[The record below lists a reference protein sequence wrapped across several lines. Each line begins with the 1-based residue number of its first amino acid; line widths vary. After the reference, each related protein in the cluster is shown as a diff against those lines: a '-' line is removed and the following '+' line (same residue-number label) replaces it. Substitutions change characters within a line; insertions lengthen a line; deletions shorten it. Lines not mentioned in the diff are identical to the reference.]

1 MKRSRPQPDVRRNL
15 TRLYPWIIALILLGL
30 ALRAVPLQG
39 VLETLGRLT
48 LAQLSLILL
57 VNAVIALIFA
67 ARWWII
73 LRALGRTVRYLAL
86 AAYRLSAYAVSY
98 FTPGPQFGGEP
109 LQVLLLQRREA
120 VPGGVAAASVT
131 LDKAI
136 ELLANFTFLAFG
148 GVLIVRFGLFSDWSG
163 VVLRLVAFG
172 LLLLPILFLITA
184 WRGMRPGT
192 RLLGLIPAVIQDRVS
207 SRERMYAV
215 IMTIE
220 DEVTA
225 FCQSHVG
232 ALVVALFVST
242 LTWVALVGEYWLM
255 LRFLGIELDALQT
268 IVVISIARF
277 AFLTPLPGGL
287 GALEAGQI
295 LALTSMGFSGAEGL
309 SMALLIRARDLL
321 FGGLGL
327 LLGGLLLGGR
337 STRTEDPE
345 G

>member
-1 MKRSRPQPDVRRNL
+1 
-15 TRLYPWIIALILLGL
+15 
-30 ALRAVPLQG
+30 
-39 VLETLGRLT
+39 
-48 LAQLSLILL
+48 
-57 VNAVIALIFA
+57 
-67 ARWWII
+67 
-73 LRALGRTVRYLAL
+73 
-86 AAYRLSAYAVSY
+86 
-98 FTPGPQFGGEP
+98 
-109 LQVLLLQRREA
+109 
-120 VPGGVAAASVT
+120 
-131 LDKAI
+131 
-136 ELLANFTFLAFG
+136 
-148 GVLIVRFGLFSDWSG
+148 
-163 VVLRLVAFG
+163 
-172 LLLLPILFLITA
+172 
-184 WRGMRPGT
+184 
-192 RLLGLIPAVIQDRVS
+192 
-207 SRERMYAV
+207 
-215 IMTIE
+215 MTIE